1 MIEKKGELFKSVTN
15 VILSTRRMTENEK
28 DREFVEYVVKMLV
41 DKPEDVKV
49 ERKIDEM
56 GVLITLDVNPQD
68 MGMVIGREGM
78 TAKALRTL
86 LRVIGARNNARV
98 NLKINEPEG
107 STRPPREPRENREN
121 REPRDNRESSDGE
134 DRGTVNDIPPR
145 EPEAP
150 AEKRSLDDVMNDI
163 QI

>member
-1 MIEKKGELFKSVTN
+1 
-15 VILSTRRMTENEK
+15 MTEGTNQNR
-28 DREFVEYVVKMLV
+28 DQEFIEYVVKMLV
-41 DKPEDVKV
+41 DNPDSVKV

-56 GVLITLDVNPQD
+56 GVLITLDVHPED

-107 STRPPREPRENREN
+107 SERPPRAERDPRREQPS
-121 REPRDNRESSDGE
+121 EKPE
-134 DRGTVNDIPPR
+134 RG
-145 EPEAP
+145 PE
-150 AEKRSLDDVMNDI
+150 EKKTLDDVMNDI
-163 QI
+163 KI

>member
-1 MIEKKGELFKSVTN
+1 MTDN
-15 VILSTRRMTENEK
+15 VK
-28 DREFVEYVVKMLV
+28 DRDFIEYAVKMLV
-41 DKPEDVKV
+41 DNPDDVKV

-56 GVLITLDVNPQD
+56 GVLITLDVNPND

-107 STRPPREPRENREN
+107 SERPPREPREV
-121 REPRDNRESSDGE
+121 RESRD
-134 DRGTVNDIPPR
+134 VNEVR
-145 EPEAP
+145 EERPAVSVEEKK
-150 AEKRSLDDVMNDI
+150 AEKKTLDDVMNDI

>member
-1 MIEKKGELFKSVTN
+1 
-15 VILSTRRMTENEK
+15 MTDTAK

-41 DKPEDVKV
+41 DHPDDVKV

-56 GVLITLDVNPQD
+56 GVLVTLDVNPED
-68 MGMVIGREGM
+68 MGMVIGREGV

-98 NLKINEPEG
+98 NLKINEPVG
-107 STRPPREPRENREN
+107 SMRGN
-121 REPRDNRESSDGE
+121 REPRHADMRSE
-134 DRGTVNDIPPR
+134 RPA
-145 EPEAP
+145 PEE
-150 AEKRSLDDVMNDI
+150 EKRSLDDVMNDI

>member
-1 MIEKKGELFKSVTN
+1 MEQERDQQFI
-15 VILSTRRMTENEK
+15 
-28 DREFVEYVVKMLV
+28 EYVVKMLV
-41 DKPEDVKV
+41 DKPESVKV

-56 GVLITLDVNPQD
+56 GVLITLDVHPED

-107 STRPPREPRENREN
+107 SERPR
-121 REPRDNRESSDGE
+121 RDRAERISDQRPAAETAAAAPGE
-134 DRGTVNDIPPR
+134 KFDHYEQP
-145 EPEAP
+145 A

>member
-1 MIEKKGELFKSVTN
+1 
-15 VILSTRRMTENEK
+15 
-28 DREFVEYVVKMLV
+28 
-41 DKPEDVKV
+41 VKV

-56 GVLITLDVNPQD
+56 GVLITLDVHADD

-107 STRPPREPRENREN
+107 SERRERKQEEVVPPAGPN
-121 REPRDNRESSDGE
+121 ESFE
-134 DRGTVNDIPPR
+134 HVTPPT
-145 EPEAP
+145 PTP
-150 AEKRSLDDVMNDI
+150 RSLEDVMNDI
-163 QI
+163 KI

>member
-1 MIEKKGELFKSVTN
+1 
-15 VILSTRRMTENEK
+15 MTDNMMDK
-28 DREFVEYVVKMLV
+28 EFVEYVVKMLV
-41 DKPEDVKV
+41 DNPDDVKV

-56 GVLITLDVNPQD
+56 GVLITLDVNPKD

-107 STRPPREPRENREN
+107 SERGHREPREEK
-121 REPRDNRESSDGE
+121 
-134 DRGTVNDIPPR
+134 PR
-145 EPEAP
+145 EEKIQEEKP
-150 AEKRSLDDVMNDI
+150 AEEPVRRSLDDVMNEI
-163 QI
+163 AG